1 MSETPVRGRRADIVS
16 GLLFGVLGG
25 VAANHARGFGLGTL
39 AEPGAGFF
47 PFWGGVVVA
56 VCSTAII
63 VNSVMRL
70 RAGWRGDALAPP
82 LAVPNWRK
90 AVMCVIAL
98 LAYAAVLPWFG
109 FAISTFFAMFALSRF
124 DPRTSWRDSLWIAGI
139 GAAGF
144 WLLFVRLLGVNFPR
158 ASLFA

>member
-1 MSETPVRGRRADIVS
+1 MTRTPGRGMQADIVS

-47 PFWGGVVVA
+47 PFWGGVLIA
-56 VCSTAII
+56 VCSAAII
-63 VNSVMRL
+63 VNTVARA
-70 RAGWRGDALAPP
+70 RAGWRDEAQPP
-82 LAVPNWRK
+82 PQAVPNWRK
-90 AVMCVIAL
+90 AVMCVFAL
-98 LAYAAVLPWFG
+98 LAYAAMLPWIG

-124 DPRTSWRDSLWIAGI
+124 DPRTSWRGSLAIAGI

-144 WLLFVRLLGVNFPR
+144 WLLFVRLLGVGFPQTPVG
-158 ASLFA
+158 F

>member
-1 MSETPVRGRRADIVS
+1 MRRIRFLIWKELIELGQDPR
-16 GLLFGVLGG
+16 LFG
-25 VAANHARGFGLGTL
+25 
-39 AEPGAGFF
+39 
-47 PFWGGVVVA
+47 
-56 VCSTAII
+56 I
-63 VNSVMRL
+63 VIM
-70 RAGWRGDALAPP
+70 API
-82 LAVPNWRK
+82 LQLF
-90 AVMCVIAL
+90 L